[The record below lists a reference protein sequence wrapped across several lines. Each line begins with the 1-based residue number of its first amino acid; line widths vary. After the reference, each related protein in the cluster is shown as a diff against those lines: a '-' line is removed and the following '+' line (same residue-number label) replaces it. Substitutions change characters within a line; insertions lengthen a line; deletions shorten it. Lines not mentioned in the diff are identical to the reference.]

1 MVTMARRSQSQP
13 SGLSRE
19 HILEVALDL
28 AENEGI
34 EALSMRRLAQE
45 LDVWPMS
52 VYRYFQDKDALLDAM
67 TADRVEELPELSAGA
82 PWRDRMHALL
92 EEAARRLAA
101 APGLAPRLPRAF
113 LSEGALRLPE
123 AGVAILLEAGFPPD
137 EAASAWRALWSYTFG
152 FATFSADSS
161 RAVKAAIAALPED
174 EYPAL
179 AAAGEP
185 VADALASDDEFATG
199 LDRLLDGLASRAGLS
214 RA

>member
-1 MVTMARRSQSQP
+1 MARRSQNQP

-19 HILEVALDL
+19 RILEVALDL
-28 AENEGI
+28 AEEEGI
-34 EALSMRRLAQE
+34 DALSMRRLAQE

-67 TADRVEELPELSAGA
+67 TADRMEQLAELPSAS
-82 PWRDRMHALL
+82 WREQLHALL

-101 APGLAPRLPRAF
+101 SPGLAPRLPRAF
-113 LSEGALRLPE
+113 LSEGALSLPE
-123 AGVAILLEAGFPPD
+123 AGVGILLEAGFAPE

-152 FATFSADSS
+152 FATFSADSA
-161 RAVKAAIAALPED
+161 RAVRAAVAALPED

-179 AAAGEP
+179 ATAGEP
-185 VADALASDDEFATG
+185 LAEALASDDEFAPG
-199 LDRLLDGLASRAGLS
+199 LDRLLDGLASCAGLS

>member
-67 TADRVEELPELSAGA
+67 TADRMEELPELHADR
-82 PWRDRMHALL
+82 PWRERMHALL

-101 APGLAPRLPRAF
+101 APGFAPRLPRAF
-113 LSEGALRLPE
+113 LSQRCTPVPGSRYRDPARGRLR
-123 AGVAILLEAGFPPD
+123 
-137 EAASAWRALWSYTFG
+137 
-152 FATFSADSS
+152 
-161 RAVKAAIAALPED
+161 
-174 EYPAL
+174 
-179 AAAGEP
+179 
-185 VADALASDDEFATG
+185 TG
-199 LDRLLDGLASRAGLS
+199 
-214 RA
+214 

>member
-1 MVTMARRSQSQP
+1 MARRSQNQP

-19 HILEVALDL
+19 RILEVALDL
-28 AENEGI
+28 AEEEGI
-34 EALSMRRLAQE
+34 DALSMRRLAQE

-67 TADRVEELPELSAGA
+67 TADRMEQLAELPSAS
-82 PWRDRMHALL
+82 WREQLHALL

-101 APGLAPRLPRAF
+101 SPGLAPRLPRAF
-113 LSEGALRLPE
+113 LSEGALSLPE
-123 AGVAILLEAGFPPD
+123 AGVGILLEAGFAPE

-152 FATFSADSS
+152 FATFSADSA
-161 RAVKAAIAALPED
+161 RAVRAAVAALPED

-179 AAAGEP
+179 ATAGEP
-185 VADALASDDEFATG
+185 LAEALASDDEFAPG